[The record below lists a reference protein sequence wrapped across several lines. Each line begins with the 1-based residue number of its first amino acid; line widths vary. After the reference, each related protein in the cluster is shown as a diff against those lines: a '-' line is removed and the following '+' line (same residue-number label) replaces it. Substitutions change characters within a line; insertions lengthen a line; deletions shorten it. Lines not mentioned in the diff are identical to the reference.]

1 MIKSVENN
9 LSVLDAVWWGGY
21 TNAVGF
27 WGLNDADR
35 DSRFM
40 RVYGEQ
46 STITKMHWLKLDP
59 YRYQTES

>member
-1 MIKSVENN
+1 MFKSVENT
-9 LSVLDAVWWGGY
+9 LSVLGTGRRGY
-21 TNAVGF
+21 TNTVGF
-27 WGLNDADR
+27 WGLSDADR
-35 DSRFM
+35 DSRLV

>member
-1 MIKSVENN
+1 MINHINIKSARR
-9 LSVLDAVWWGGY
+9 SVVGGY

-35 DSRFM
+35 DSRFV